1 MPTPTES
8 IPSSQTHNNDN
19 LSNPTDI
26 TSVIPVPVTSPLPN
40 LSSSK
45 CNTHEM
51 QTRSKFSIF
60 KPKAFS
66 ATKEPSTVQEALQ
79 IEHCKA
85 AMRDELLALE
95 RNSTWSLVPLP
106 PNRKVKGCKG
116 VFQVKENPDG
126 TIHKYKARLVANHLI
141 PRFDFMETFNPVV
154 KPTTIRIIITIAITN
169 GWNIRQLDVNSAF
182 LNGDLKED
190 VYYVAASWSK
200 HLRHHNWFA
209 NFTKLSM
216 DSNKLP
222 ELGLR
227 YWMEL

>member
-40 LSSSK
+40 LSSAK

-106 PNRKVKGCKG
+106 PKRKVIGCKWI
-116 VFQVKENPDG
+116 FKVKENLDG
-126 TIHKYKARLVANHLI
+126 TIHKYKARLVAKGFHQI
-141 PRFDFMETFNPVV
+141 PGFDFNETFIPVV
-154 KPTTIRIIITIAITN
+154 KPATIRIILTIAITN
-169 GWNIRQLDVNSAF
+169 GWNIRQLDVTNAF
-182 LNGDLKED
+182 LNRDL
-190 VYYVAASWSK
+190 
-200 HLRHHNWFA
+200 
-209 NFTKLSM
+209 
-216 DSNKLP
+216 
-222 ELGLR
+222 
-227 YWMEL
+227 